1 MALSVF
7 CLSMLWFVS
16 GWQHGYSGVFIA
28 AVTGCFF
35 ASQDNPAPFIRSFL
49 AATLV
54 SISAA
59 GIYLFALMP
68 NVHDFGSLATLL
80 AGPLLLLGTLAG
92 RPQHA
97 GTVILVAVQTISSI
111 TIQSAYQAD
120 FQLFAD
126 IALSTALGV
135 VFALVWARL
144 TRPFGTLWAARRL
157 VRHGWQ
163 NLAQLADLSRGANT
177 VASASAFVDRIAQLL
192 PRLTQLADQGLALN
206 DVTRELRVCFRLLE
220 LRDLRPSGPC
230 AGS

>member
-1 MALSVF
+1 
-7 CLSMLWFVS
+7 
-16 GWQHGYSGVFIA
+16 
-28 AVTGCFF
+28 
-35 ASQDNPAPFIRSFL
+35 
-49 AATLV
+49 
-54 SISAA
+54 
-59 GIYLFALMP
+59 
-68 NVHDFGSLATLL
+68 
-80 AGPLLLLGTLAG
+80 PLLLLGTLAG

-192 PRLTQLADQGLALN
+192 PRLTQLGDQGLALN

-220 LRDLRPSGPC
+220 LRELRPSGLLRRQLTPVLTMIQTYFRDCATAQRELPPPAALRHALESTVVCLQQEARQAAQALHGLRLALFPDAPASVPC
-230 AGS
+230 RPSAGPADAGAFA